1 MNLKQDRIEEILRN
15 GYKLDSE
22 KVFNKAFENYKKIAL
37 YAGLMIFV
45 FMVILMIII
54 VSMGISFLGLAALSQ
69 ESMKE
74 LTVNLENLSGVNLMI
89 YMGASILFSSLISPL
104 TAGLI
109 KMAYC
114 AERDE
119 EFHVS
124 TVFSYYSTKYF
135 LQIFTATFLI
145 LLVSNGVSM
154 ALTYSGIILIGP
166 IISLAISFFTIL
178 TIPLIIFSDANALDA
193 IKYSFSIVLKQPLIL
208 LGLIVVAIIG
218 SMVGFIGCCI
228 GVFFTIPFVYS
239 MFYAMYSEIIGFE
252 NEEEL

>member
-1 MNLKQDRIEEILRN
+1 MNQKKDRIEEIIRN
-15 GYKLDSE
+15 GYQLDFE

-45 FMVILMIII
+45 FTVILMTIAASIT
-54 VSMGISFLGLAALSQ
+54 ISLLGLAALSQ

-74 LTVNLENLSGVNLMI
+74 LSINLESLSGLNLII
-89 YMGASILFSSLISPL
+89 YVGASVLFSSLTSPL

-114 AERDE
+114 ADRDE

-124 TVFSYYSTKYF
+124 TVFSYYTPKYF
-135 LQIFTATFLI
+135 SQIFTATFLI

-154 ALTYSGIILIGP
+154 LLNYSGVILVGP
-166 IISLAISFFTIL
+166 MISVAVSFFTML
-178 TIPLIIFSDANALDA
+178 TIPLIIFSDLTAVDA
-193 IKYSFSIVLKQPLIL
+193 IRYSFSIVLKQPLIL
-208 LGLIVVAIIG
+208 LALIIVAIIG
-218 SMVGFIGCCI
+218 AMVGFIGCCI

-239 MFYAMYSEIIGFE
+239 MYYAMYSEIIGFDH
-252 NEEEL
+252 EEEL